1 LEAELPGQAGATP
14 DHAEGIAAFLER
26 RAPRFEGR

>member
-1 LEAELPGQAGATP
+1 VLQGEAGATA

-26 RAPRFEGR
+26 RSPRFTGE